1 MRLSIRTALVASCV
15 VIGAGVASP
24 VATASAV
31 GAPTTHGTPV
41 IVNRPRVLAPS
52 QASYNSS
59 WSAANWSG
67 YAMSGSY
74 TGISS
79 LWTVPTV
86 VASTSATYS
95 STWIGVDGFTNSKL
109 IQVGTEQ
116 DYSGGSAHYNAWW
129 EILPAPESVLS
140 TTQYPV
146 GPGDRM
152 KGTIYETSATT
163 KVVSGTTTTVQ
174 HLWTIVLTDSTK
186 GWTFSTTQVYSGTG
200 ASAEWIHEAP
210 VVNGATSTLAH
221 YVVTAPTAKGDFD
234 STFIS
239 HTIAAAGTTP
249 AFQGAGLNYGLDAGV
264 MVQHGVAVS
273 TPGGP
278 DAALTAFNHAYGASL
293 PPKPVG

>member
-1 MRLSIRTALVASCV
+1 
-15 VIGAGVASP
+15 
-24 VATASAV
+24 
-31 GAPTTHGTPV
+31 
-41 IVNRPRVLAPS
+41 VNRPRVPALAPTTV
-52 QASYNSS
+52 NSS
-59 WSAANWSG
+59 WTASNWSG
-67 YAMSGSY
+67 YAETGSFAAV
-74 TGISS
+74 SS
-79 LWTVPTV
+79 IWTVPTV
-86 VASTSATYS
+86 LASTSAAYS

-116 DYSGGSAHYNAWW
+116 DFYGGSARYNAWW

-140 TTQYPV
+140 TTTYPV

-152 KGTIYETSATT
+152 KGTIYETSAAT

-174 HLWTIVLTDSTK
+174 HLWTIVLTDSTR
-186 GWTFSTTQVYSGTG
+186 GWTFSTTQAYSGTG

-221 YVVTAPTAKGDFD
+221 YVVTAPTSKGDFD
-234 STFIS
+234 NAAIG
-239 HTIAAAGTTP
+239 HTAAAGTTP
-249 AFQGAGLNYGLDAGV
+249 VLQAAGLNYGLVAGV
-264 MVQHGVAVS
+264 MVQHNVAVS